1 MKPRSG
7 DLVEAIDFLQDANL
21 TWYTEHPDLTPCF
34 QKTVLIWLPS
44 ALLWGLS
51 PLEVF
56 HILNSK
62 DRDVPWNWRNVL
74 KLALTGFI
82 MLLFTIDFGVAARRS
97 SQGYEVFPVDLLAP
111 LIRVVTLALSVAL
124 QYYNRKKGLR
134 TSGLL
139 FLYWFFTAL
148 FGVVQFRHEIRRSRY
163 EVSPLVVQTLD
174 KEVMVHPDPYYPVI
188 GYILAYISTLA
199 VLLLHFFVDAPPTK
213 SDYAPVENPCP
224 IMRAPYHSRLF
235 FSWFDPFVWKGYRS
249 PIKNQDLWGLTPE
262 ETSREIVPSF
272 NKYWEKTLD
281 KASRK
286 HTPEARFS
294 RNSGRMDFVKT
305 TKKTRKPS
313 VLLALVKAFGPT
325 FLFGSILLFCV
336 NVLTFVSPQI
346 LKYLIA
352 FVSSDDPMWKGYMYA
367 SMMFIAAAV
376 QTMFN
381 SQYSYKMMVVGIRI
395 RVALISVIYKKALSM
410 SNSAR
415 KESTV
420 GEIVNLMSVDANRIL
435 EAIPNLNVLWSAP
448 MLIALSLYFLWEI
461 MGPSVLAGLAV
472 MVVLIPI
479 NGFIANKVK
488 TLQIRQM
495 KTKDQRIKLMNEVL
509 NGIKVLKMYAWEPSF
524 EKIIES
530 KRGKEIKVLKAAA
543 YLNAGTS
550 FIWTCAPFMVSLMTF
565 MTFIL
570 VDSSNVLDAQTA
582 FVSLTLFNIMRAPL
596 AMIPMV
602 VATMIQAM
610 VSITRINKYLATE
623 DLDRSSVS
631 HEKSEKY
638 ALVMEN
644 GTFAWG
650 DDEDPVLRNINVNV
664 NKGSLV
670 AIVGTVGSGK
680 TSLVSG
686 FLGEM
691 NKLSGRV
698 NTKGSIAYV
707 PQQAWIQQST
717 LKDNITF
724 GKNLDT
730 ALYDRV
736 IEACA
741 LKSDLQI
748 LPGGDETEIGEKGI
762 NLSGGQKQRVSL
774 ARAVYRD
781 TEVYL
786 LDDPLSAVDSHVG
799 KHIFENVIGP
809 SGLLKHKTRVLVTH
823 SITYLPE
830 VDMVVVLKDGEISE
844 KGTYKQLVQSKG
856 AFSEFLDQHLQDLVA
871 DEGADENHL
880 EEIKQQ
886 LEKSLGPEEFQRK
899 LSRAISRVSESRSQ
913 AGSLADLTADTRSRT
928 SSMHSMLSIVSAKS
942 SGSMRRLNHLNSV
955 SSRRQAGGGS
965 QLKLNEKKDVK
976 LAVPVPAAKVGK
988 KLIEEEKA
996 QVGNVKWS
1004 VYKSYIKAI
1013 SFLLV
1018 SGTILF
1024 NGMSQGFS
1032 AGGNMWLTVCVGE
1045 PPRDR
1050 QRDYQ
1055 SHRDKPTGAL
1065 PWNIRRFRP
1074 WTRDKVRTAIPNCVF
1089 GCSGLHHTKCGLL
1102 MTFAARPRS
1111 CGWALAERWVY
1122 IISWNSDDE
1131 DQPMDL
1137 EWPLSGKLIS
1147 YIHSLVKDSE
1157 RFTLTRLLRQVQDG
1171 GFLRHEQMSFH
1182 LGHMKYIQLIRLVKI
1197 LHNGLLRNVLRL
1209 PQSTFDTTPTG
1220 RILNRFS
1227 SDINTLDVMF
1237 PMVLRFC
1244 IPHIYRLIA
1253 TLCVISYSTPIF
1265 IVVIIPVSVIYYF
1278 IQRIYV
1284 ATVRQVKRIESIT
1297 RAPIFSH
1304 FEETITGA
1312 PTIRAYALEELFT
1325 KESEKRVDVNQMAIF
1340 PAVVCGSWLSIRL
1353 ELIGGLIVF
1362 FAALFSVLGRET
1374 MNPGLVGLSVS
1385 YALQVTMTLNLI
1397 VRTASEIETNIVAVE
1412 RIKEYV
1418 ELKQEAPWE
1427 NPKHPVSKD
1436 WPTEGK
1442 VEFKNYQV
1450 RYREGLDLVLKGI
1463 DVTIKGG
1470 EKVGIVG
1477 RTGAGKSSLT
1487 LALFRIIEPAGGSIL
1502 IDDVDISQ
1510 LGLHVLRSRITIIP
1524 QDPVLFSGSLRQN
1537 LDPFDTISDE
1547 VLWKALEHAHLKAF
1561 VKGLPAG
1568 LSHEVS
1574 EGGENLSVGQRQL
1587 ICLARAL
1594 LRKTKVLILD
1604 EATAAVDLE
1613 TDDLIQETIR
1623 REFNDCTILTIAHRL
1638 NTILDS
1644 NRVIVLDQGRV
1655 IEFDTPEA
1663 LLQNNTSVFHSMA
1676 KDAGLEL
1683 RMYDSSWSQGYTT
1696 RLGAKDVGLVLEA
1709 KMQDSPR
1716 NQGPFWESKAQDSYT
1731 NQVLKTR
1738 Q

>member
-1 MKPRSG
+1 MTKGGPNDTFSLTEV
-7 DLVEAIDFLQDANL
+7 DLSLSLSLFANIVSCTVILRVTCCLGTIRASVLVRVSVLSVLTRGSVPVSVRRCSSQGQCSNQGQCPKCSCFVYVDFRVLMFRLVDFRVLMFRLVDFRVLMFRIVDFRDANL

-56 HILNSK
+56 YILNSK
-62 DRDVPWNWRNVL
+62 NRDVPWNWRNVS
-74 KLALTGFI
+74 KLVLTGFI
-82 MLLFTIDFGVAARRS
+82 MLLFAIDFGVAAHRS

-111 LIRVVTLALSVAL
+111 VIRVVTLALSAAL

-139 FLYWFFTAL
+139 FIFWIFMAL
-148 FGVVQFRHEIRRSRY
+148 FGAVQFRHEIGRSQY
-163 EVSPLVVQTLD
+163 EVQP
-174 KEVMVHPDPYYPVI
+174 EPYYPVI
-188 GYILAYISTLA
+188 GYILAYIATLA

-213 SDYAPVENPCP
+213 SDYAPVKNPCP

-249 PIKNQDLWGLTPE
+249 PIRNLDLWGLTPE
-262 ETSREIVPSF
+262 ETSAEIVPSF

-281 KASRK
+281 KASS
-286 HTPEARFS
+286 PEGVRLTYFNLH
-294 RNSGRMDFVKT
+294 RVIQFVKT
-305 TKKTRKPS
+305 TKKTKKPS

-325 FLFGSILLFCV
+325 FLFGSILLFCA
-336 NVLTFVSPQI
+336 NVLTFVNPQI
-346 LKYLIA
+346 LKYLIT
-352 FVSSDDPMWKGYMYA
+352 FVSSDDPLWKGYMYA
-367 SMMFIAAAV
+367 SMMFVAAAV

-395 RVALISVIYKKALSM
+395 RVALVSVIYKKALSM

-420 GEIVNLMSVDANRIL
+420 GEIVNLMSVDATRIL
-435 EAIPNLNVLWSAP
+435 EAVPYLNILWSAP
-448 MLIALSLYFLWEI
+448 LQIALSLYFLWEI

-472 MVVLIPI
+472 MIVLIPI

-488 TLQIRQM
+488 NLQIQQM

-602 VATMIQAM
+602 VATTIQAM
-610 VSITRINKYLATE
+610 VSIKRINKYLATE

-650 DDEDPVLRNINVNV
+650 DDEEPVLRNINVNV

-730 ALYDRV
+730 SLYDKV

-741 LKSDLQI
+741 LKSDLEI
-748 LPGGDETEIGEKGI
+748 LPGGDQTEIGEKGI

-844 KGTYKQLVQSKG
+844 KGTYKQLVQNKG

-886 LEKSLGPEEFQRK
+886 LENSLGPEEFQRK

-928 SSMHSMLSIVSAKS
+928 SSVHSMLSIVSAKS
-942 SGSMRRLNHLNSV
+942 AGSMRHLNHLNSV

-976 LAVPVPAAKVGK
+976 LAVPVPADKGGK

-1004 VYKSYIKAI
+1004 VYKLYIKAI

-1024 NGMSQGFS
+1024 NGIAQGFQ
-1032 AGGNMWLTVCVGE
+1032 AGGNMWLTVWSENLLGIVNETTNLTETSPQELYLGI
-1045 PPRDR
+1045 
-1050 QRDYQ
+1050 Y
-1055 SHRDKPTGAL
+1055 G
-1065 PWNIRRFRP
+1065 
-1074 WTRDKVRTAIPNCVF
+1074 VF
-1089 GCSGLHHTKCGLL
+1089 GLGQVIGSVLATLAISIGTIN
-1102 MTFAARPRS
+1102 AAR
-1111 CGWALAERWVY
+1111 
-1122 IISWNSDDE
+1122 
-1131 DQPMDL
+1131 
-1137 EWPLSGKLIS
+1137 
-1147 YIHSLVKDSE
+1147 
-1157 RFTLTRLLRQVQDG
+1157 
-1171 GFLRHEQMSFH
+1171 
-1182 LGHMKYIQLIRLVKI
+1182 I
-1197 LHNGLLRNVLRL
+1197 LHNGLLRNALRL

-1227 SDINTLDVMF
+1227 SDINTLDVLF

-1244 IPHIYRLIA
+1244 IPQIYR
-1253 TLCVISYSTPIF
+1253 
-1265 IVVIIPVSVIYYF
+1265 
-1278 IQRIYV
+1278 RIYV

-1353 ELIGGLIVF
+1353 EMISGIIVF
-1362 FAALFSVLGRET
+1362 FAALFAVLGRET

-1385 YALQVTMTLNLI
+1385 YALQVTTTLNLI
-1397 VRTASEIETNIVAVE
+1397 VRTASDIETNIVAVE

-1510 LGLHVLRSRITIIP
+1510 LGLHALRSRITIIP

-1547 VLWKALEHAHLKAF
+1547 VLWKALEHAHLKTF

-1644 NRVIVLDQGRV
+1644 NRVIVLDQGLV

-1663 LLQNNTSVFHSMA
+1663 LLQNNTSVFHRP
-1676 KDAGLEL
+1676 KDIGLVIEFDTPEALLQNNTSVFHRPKDLGFILEPRMLVSSRTQGL
-1683 RMYDSSWSQGYTT
+1683 RI
-1696 RLGAKDVGLVLEA
+1696 RLGAKDVGLV
-1709 KMQDSPR
+1709 
-1716 NQGPFWESKAQDSYT
+1716 
-1731 NQVLKTR
+1731 
-1738 Q
+1738 

>member
-111 LIRVVTLALSVAL
+111 LIRVVTL
-124 QYYNRKKGLR
+124 
-134 TSGLL
+134 
-139 FLYWFFTAL
+139 
-148 FGVVQFRHEIRRSRY
+148 FRHEIRRSRY
-163 EVSPLVVQTLD
+163 EVSPLGVQTRD
-174 KEVMVHPDPYYPVI
+174 KEVTVHPDPYYPVI

-281 KASRK
+281 KA
-286 HTPEARFS
+286 S

-664 NKGSLV
+664 NKGFAGGHRGDCGVRQDLFG
-670 AIVGTVGSGK
+670 VG
-680 TSLVSG
+680 
-686 FLGEM
+686 
-691 NKLSGRV
+691 LSGGDEQV
-698 NTKGSIAYV
+698 EWQSEHEGKEEQGSIAYV

-774 ARAVYRD
+774 VQSSVQGHGGLSSGRSSQCRGQSCGETHIRECHWTFWSVE
-781 TEVYL
+781 TQENVIGPSGL
-786 LDDPLSAVDSHVG
+786 LKHKVSWVG
-799 KHIFENVIGP
+799 NVIGPSGSVETQGKLGRLVWVENVIGP

-1032 AGGNMWLTVCVGE
+1032 AGGNMWLTVWSENLLGIVNETTNLTETSPQELYLGIYGVFGLGQGN
-1045 PPRDR
+1045 P
-1050 QRDYQ
+1050 
-1055 SHRDKPTGAL
+1055 
-1065 PWNIRRFRP
+1065 
-1074 WTRDKVRTAIPNCVF
+1074 RDKVRTAIPNCVF

-1182 LGHMKYIQLIRLVKI
+1182 LVIGSVLATLSISIGTINAARI

-1510 LGLHVLRSRITIIP
+1510 LGLHALRSRITIIP

-1676 KDAGLEL
+1676 KDAGL
-1683 RMYDSSWSQGYTT
+1683 
-1696 RLGAKDVGLVLEA
+1696 V
-1709 KMQDSPR
+1709 
-1716 NQGPFWESKAQDSYT
+1716 
-1731 NQVLKTR
+1731 
-1738 Q
+1738 

>member
-1 MKPRSG
+1 M
-7 DLVEAIDFLQDANL
+7 EAEWMDSYCGSPFWDANL

-56 HILNSK
+56 YILNSK
-62 DRDVPWNWRNVL
+62 NRDVPWNWRNVS
-74 KLALTGFI
+74 KLPLIWKANMDALVCVRASGMTEAPNPSHASRGNTILSAILISSQVLTGFI
-82 MLLFTIDFGVAARRS
+82 MLLFAIDFGVAAHRS

-111 LIRVVTLALSVAL
+111 VIRVVTLALSAAL

-139 FLYWFFTAL
+139 FIFWIFMAL
-148 FGVVQFRHEIRRSRY
+148 FGAVQFRHEIRRSQC
-163 EVSPLVVQTLD
+163 EVQP
-174 KEVMVHPDPYYPVI
+174 EPYYPVI
-188 GYILAYISTLA
+188 GYILAYIATLA

-213 SDYAPVENPCP
+213 SDYAPVKVRSSILGPGTDSSDYQTLPSPLTRRVLIATKGIELQATLCQRCRSWVYVISRALVADTALSPPQNPCP

-249 PIKNQDLWGLTPE
+249 PIRNLDLWGLTPE
-262 ETSREIVPSF
+262 ETSAEIVPSF

-281 KASRK
+281 KASSK

-305 TKKTRKPS
+305 TKKTKKPS

-325 FLFGSILLFCV
+325 FLFGSILLFCA
-336 NVLTFVSPQI
+336 NVLTFVNPQI
-346 LKYLIA
+346 LKYLIT
-352 FVSSDDPMWKGYMYA
+352 FVSSDDPLWKGYMYA
-367 SMMFIAAAV
+367 SMMFVAAAV

-395 RVALISVIYKKALSM
+395 RVALVSVIYKKALSM

-420 GEIVNLMSVDANRIL
+420 GEIVNLMSVDATRIL
-435 EAIPNLNVLWSAP
+435 EAVPYLNILWSAP
-448 MLIALSLYFLWEI
+448 LQIALSLYFLWEI

-472 MVVLIPI
+472 MIVLIPI

-488 TLQIRQM
+488 NLQIQQM

-602 VATMIQAM
+602 VATTIQAM
-610 VSITRINKYLATE
+610 VSIKRINKYLATE

-650 DDEDPVLRNINVNV
+650 DDEEPVLRNINVNV

-724 GKNLDT
+724 GRNLDT
-730 ALYDRV
+730 SLYDKV

-741 LKSDLQI
+741 LKSDLEI
-748 LPGGDETEIGEKGI
+748 LPGGDQTEIGEKGI

-809 SGLLKHKTRVLVTH
+809 SGLLKHKTSLGRECHWTFWSVETQGELCRLVWVENAIGPSGLLKHKTRVLVTH

-844 KGTYKQLVQSKG
+844 KGTYKQLVQNKG

-886 LEKSLGPEEFQRK
+886 LENSLGPEEFQRK

-928 SSMHSMLSIVSAKS
+928 SSVHSMLSIVSAKS
-942 SGSMRRLNHLNSV
+942 AGSMRRLNHLNSV

-976 LAVPVPAAKVGK
+976 LAVPVPADKGGK

-1004 VYKSYIKAI
+1004 VYKLYIKAI

-1024 NGMSQGFS
+1024 NGIAQGFQ
-1032 AGGNMWLTVCVGE
+1032 AGGNMWLTVWSENLLGIVNETTNLTETSPQELYLGI
-1045 PPRDR
+1045 
-1050 QRDYQ
+1050 Y
-1055 SHRDKPTGAL
+1055 G
-1065 PWNIRRFRP
+1065 
-1074 WTRDKVRTAIPNCVF
+1074 VF
-1089 GCSGLHHTKCGLL
+1089 GLGQVIGSVLATLAISIGTIN
-1102 MTFAARPRS
+1102 AAR
-1111 CGWALAERWVY
+1111 
-1122 IISWNSDDE
+1122 
-1131 DQPMDL
+1131 
-1137 EWPLSGKLIS
+1137 
-1147 YIHSLVKDSE
+1147 
-1157 RFTLTRLLRQVQDG
+1157 
-1171 GFLRHEQMSFH
+1171 
-1182 LGHMKYIQLIRLVKI
+1182 I
-1197 LHNGLLRNVLRL
+1197 LHNGLLRNALRL

-1227 SDINTLDVMF
+1227 SDINTLDVLF

-1244 IPHIYRLIA
+1244 IPQIYR
-1253 TLCVISYSTPIF
+1253 
-1265 IVVIIPVSVIYYF
+1265 
-1278 IQRIYV
+1278 RIYV

-1353 ELIGGLIVF
+1353 ELISGIIVF
-1362 FAALFSVLGRET
+1362 FAALFAVLGRET

-1385 YALQVTMTLNLI
+1385 YALQVTTTLNLI
-1397 VRTASEIETNIVAVE
+1397 VRTASDIETNIVAVE

-1470 EKVGIVG
+1470 EKICFQWFIGHHSDPGWV
-1477 RTGAGKSSLT
+1477 TGQTAIIEIKDVPLSLRPTMVHRILEFPGWQRAILFIMSIDQTEMLVSWVARAPASRRSPWPCSGSS
-1487 LALFRIIEPAGGSIL
+1487 EPAGGSIL

-1510 LGLHVLRSRITIIP
+1510 LGLHALRSRITIIP

-1537 LDPFDTISDE
+1537 LDPHGRLTDE
-1547 VLWKALEHAHLKAF
+1547 ALWRALEHAHLKDY
-1561 VKGLPAG
+1561 VGGLQEG
-1568 LSHEVS
+1568 LDHEVAES
-1574 EGGENLSVGQRQL
+1574 GENFSVGQRQL
-1587 ICLARAL
+1587 VCLARAL
-1594 LRKTKVLILD
+1594 LRKTRVLVLD
-1604 EATAAVDLE
+1604 EVTAAVDLG
-1613 TDDLIQETIR
+1613 TDNLIQETIR
-1623 REFNDCTILTIAHRL
+1623 CEFADSTVLTIAHRL

-1644 NRVIVLDQGRV
+1644 DR
-1655 IEFDTPEA
+1655 
-1663 LLQNNTSVFHSMA
+1663 
-1676 KDAGLEL
+1676 
-1683 RMYDSSWSQGYTT
+1683 
-1696 RLGAKDVGLVLEA
+1696 
-1709 KMQDSPR
+1709 
-1716 NQGPFWESKAQDSYT
+1716 
-1731 NQVLKTR
+1731 
-1738 Q
+1738 